1 MVPFSFFS
9 ELSKIA
15 ANEVDLVE
23 ALRHVVADTFALYLR
38 THGAHWNVVGP
49 QFAQLHALFAEQYKE
64 LWEAVDDVAE
74 RIRALDALPVSSHRS
89 LLEYSSLGDAEPPKE
104 AMATVKWLLESNEK
118 VQRTVQHALDVADAK
133 KDISTVDLMTKRLQ
147 EHQKAAW
154 MLRSLLR

>member
-1 MVPFSFFS
+1 MIPLSFFS

-15 ANEVDLVE
+15 ANGEDLVE

-49 QFAQLHALFAEQYKE
+49 QFAQLHVLFAEQYKE
-64 LWEAVDDVAE
+64 LWEAVDEIAE

-89 LLEYSSLGDAEPPKE
+89 LLEYSSLPDGEPPKD
-104 AMATVKWLLESNEK
+104 AMAMVKWLLESHEK
-118 VQRTVQHALDVADAK
+118 AQKGVQRALDLADAQG
-133 KDISTVDLMTKRLQ
+133 DIGTVDLLTKRLQ
-147 EHQKAAW
+147 AHQKAAW